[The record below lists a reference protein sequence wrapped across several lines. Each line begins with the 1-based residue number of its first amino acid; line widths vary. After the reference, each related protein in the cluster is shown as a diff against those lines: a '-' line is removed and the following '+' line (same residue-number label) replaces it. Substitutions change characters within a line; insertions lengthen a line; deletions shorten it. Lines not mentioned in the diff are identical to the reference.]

1 MDSIAAEPTNASR
14 LITANRAGPAGLN
27 STTLESIS
35 IGAYWER
42 RDETHKNAFLTSPF
56 FIFWNRGTRY
66 MFGDVGVTYSIAIN
80 QPSID

>member
-14 LITANRAGPAGLN
+14 LITASRAGPGRAG
-27 STTLESIS
+27 LESIS

-66 MFGDVGVTYSIAIN
+66 IFGDVGVTHSIAIN